1 MFGSLSWQKKSWHFV
16 PSDAIQCHSGAVSL
30 SLKFM
35 VWRLNLWF
43 LIHKW
48 SCRMI
53 HVFFIKSLSSLRTQK
68 KSCAFLAGLVLVRLQ
83 ITTFKPFGL
92 FWNLGDRHY
101 HDQKKKRNQSIFIA
115 FVSCFLF
122 FENGSAPRRVWI
134 CFQQMRWPQHVPK
147 LVCRVAVIL

>member
-1 MFGSLSWQKKSWHFV
+1 
-16 PSDAIQCHSGAVSL
+16 
-30 SLKFM
+30 M

-43 LIHKW
+43 SIHKW
-48 SCRMI
+48 SYWMCSCHAIVI
-53 HVFFIKSLSSLRTQK
+53 HVFFIKSVISAGNCDLTLGFITLRNSLLLQLHPK
-68 KSCAFLAGLVLVRLQ
+68 ISCAFLAGLVLVRLQ

-92 FWNLGDRHY
+92 FWNLGNRHY
-101 HDQKKKRNQSIFIA
+101 HYQKKKRNHSIFIA

-147 LVCRVAVIL
+147 LVCRVAVILY